1 MNVIDLIANS
11 PSFSHSHLHYTTP
24 ADSSR
29 RNPSVRSCLVSVF
42 HSVQLT
48 QSTTPPSP
56 FSSTVPTLIIQQS
69 CPGPLFL
76 HKVRATYPPCERSLN
91 SGTRV

>member
-11 PSFSHSHLHYTTP
+11 PSFSHTHLHYTTP

-42 HSVQLT
+42 YSV
-48 QSTTPPSP
+48 
-56 FSSTVPTLIIQQS
+56 
-69 CPGPLFL
+69 
-76 HKVRATYPPCERSLN
+76 
-91 SGTRV
+91 